1 MNANLITPKLITPK
15 LITLGAAFA
24 LLASTSALAGQPFG
38 RDSVYA
44 APNSPTTKVA
54 AAKPGNGRGSVY
66 ASDLPAPTPKDQV
79 RIATTF
85 KPGRA

>member
-1 MNANLITPKLITPK
+1 MNAKLISPK

-24 LLASTSALAGQPFG
+24 LLASTGALAGQPFG
-38 RDSVYA
+38 RDSVHA
-44 APNSPTTKVA
+44 APGSPTTKVA

-66 ASDLPAPTPKDQV
+66 ATNLPAPTPKDRV
-79 RIATTF
+79 RIAVTF